1 MPRYT
6 LRQLEYFVTAAEAGS
21 VAGAASKLNVSQP
34 SISTAIAKLEDMLGV
49 QVFMRHHAAG
59 ISLTPAG
66 ARLIAEARN
75 LLRHSE
81 EFERQA
87 QRAGGEIAGT
97 LKLASFTTLGPA
109 ILPGII
115 SGFADLYPDVMLDV
129 SEATQDDLIEGLRQS
144 RFEQAIIYAVDL
156 PDDIDA
162 VSLAEIA
169 PYVLLPQ
176 DHHLAKNET
185 IELNALV
192 EEDFILLD
200 VPPSRD
206 FFLGLF
212 ETAGLTPKVAFTSP
226 SIELVRGLVGRGLGY
241 SLLVTRPHGD
251 MTYDGQKLVGRPIAG
266 NPEPGRIALARS
278 QHLRKTRLMV
288 AFEEF
293 CVAFFQTAQP

>member
-6 LRQLEYFVTAAEAGS
+6 LRQLEYLVTAAEAGS
-21 VAGAASKLNVSQP
+21 VAGAASRLNVSQP
-34 SISTAIAKLEDMLGV
+34 SISTAIAKLEDSLGV
-49 QVFMRHHAAG
+49 QLFMRHHAAG

-66 ARLIAEARN
+66 TRLMDEARN

-81 EFERQA
+81 EFERLA

-115 SGFADLYPDVMLDV
+115 SGFAELYPDVTLDI

-144 RFEQAIIYAVDL
+144 QFEQAIIYAVDL
-156 PDDIDA
+156 PDDIEA
-162 VSLAEIA
+162 VPLAEIA

-176 DHHLAKNET
+176 GHQLAKHDA
-185 IELNALV
+185 IELSVLV
-192 EEDFILLD
+192 EHDLILLD

-206 FFLGLF
+206 YFLGLF
-212 ETAGLTPKVAFTSP
+212 QAAGLTPRVAFTSP
-226 SIELVRGLVGRGLGY
+226 SIELARGLVGRGLGY

-266 NPEPGRIALARS
+266 DPEPGRIALARS
-278 QHLRKTRLMV
+278 QHLRRTRLMG

-293 CVAFFQTAQP
+293 CVGFFQTAQP